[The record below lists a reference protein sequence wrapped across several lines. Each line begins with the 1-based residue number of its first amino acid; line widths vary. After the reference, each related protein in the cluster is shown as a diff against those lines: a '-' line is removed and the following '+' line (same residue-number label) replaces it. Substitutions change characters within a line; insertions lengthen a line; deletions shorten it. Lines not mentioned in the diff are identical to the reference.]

1 MNTKDAIREYIIQ
14 EMLKGKSISELWDD
28 DQLVESGIIDSLGI
42 MSLLSFVEEK
52 FAIQIQG
59 EDLIPDNFESINSI
73 AALVDRQLHP

>member
-14 EMLKGKSISELWDD
+14 EMLKGKSISKLWDD

-42 MSLLSFVEEK
+42 MSLLSFVEET

-73 AALVDRQLHP
+73 AALVDRQLHH